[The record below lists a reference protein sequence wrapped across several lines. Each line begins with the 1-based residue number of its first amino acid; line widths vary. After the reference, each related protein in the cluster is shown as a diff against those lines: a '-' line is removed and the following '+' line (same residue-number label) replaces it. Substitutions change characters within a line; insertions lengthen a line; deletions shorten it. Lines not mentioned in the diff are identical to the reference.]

1 MNEQRI
7 AIAGYWCKII
17 AVVCGLASGLAAA
30 QETYPAKPVRIVV
43 PFTPGTGID
52 ILARSLGQKMGDDW
66 KVGVV
71 VENRPGASGNIGT
84 EAVAKSAPDG
94 YTLLMT
100 ASTFIMNR
108 SLFKSIPYDPIAD
121 FAPVAPLAIGQLAL
135 VTNPSVKARTVK
147 EFVALAKESPGAMTY
162 GSPGNGTP
170 HHLAMELLKA
180 TMGINLLHVPY
191 KGTAGATQDLLYA
204 VHKNVGLIVFILAC
218 IRLVWRWQHPVP
230 YLPADLP
237 TWQATAARLTHFLL
251 YLLLF
256 LMPLTGFLYTTLSG
270 FPVPFLMVWDLAQY
284 VPVNKPLGEW
294 FKLAHLTLQWL
305 LYATVLLHVA
315 GALQHHLVR
324 KDAVLRRMLSSRA
337 PVRI

>member
-1 MNEQRI
+1 MLRNTFERWGSVQI
-7 AIAGYWCKII
+7 GLHWLVAALILIQVPAGWGM
-17 AVVCGLASGLAAA
+17 VLAG
-30 QETYPAKPVRIVV
+30 P
-43 PFTPGTGID
+43 
-52 ILARSLGQKMGDDW
+52 
-66 KVGVV
+66 
-71 VENRPGASGNIGT
+71 
-84 EAVAKSAPDG
+84 
-94 YTLLMT
+94 
-100 ASTFIMNR
+100 
-108 SLFKSIPYDPIAD
+108 
-121 FAPVAPLAIGQLAL
+121 
-135 VTNPSVKARTVK
+135 
-147 EFVALAKESPGAMTY
+147 
-162 GSPGNGTP
+162 
-170 HHLAMELLKA
+170 
-180 TMGINLLHVPY
+180 
-191 KGTAGATQDLLYA
+191 GATQDLLYA
-204 VHKNVGLIVFILAC
+204 VHKNVGVIVFILAC

-305 LYATVLLHVA
+305 LYLTVLLHVA